1 MVRSLVR
8 WIVFSA
14 VLGAIVLACRA
25 GGAIAGCGPTS
36 PPCSAC
42 ALYAV
47 LSVTPDLAQERFRP
61 PSRGADATALIFIR
75 LLGFGHLVVGALD
88 AGRWHLLRPVPTA
101 VRAVALPLMVV
112 AVLFIFRAMRENRF
126 FSAVVRIQ
134 DDRGHHVIDSGP
146 YALVRHPGYAGMIGG
161 DPGQRPRAR
170 IVDRR
175 SRWRPTYSALIA
187 RRVTFEDRF
196 LQRDL
201 PGYADYTQRVRYRLI
216 PGVW

>member
-1 MVRSLVR
+1 MVRSLLR

-14 VLGAIVLACRA
+14 VLGAIVLGLSGGWDDPWMWAYVAACS
-25 GGAIAGCGPTS
+25 G
-36 PPCSAC
+36 C

-47 LSVTPDLAQERFRP
+47 LSVTRDLAQERFRP

-75 LLGFGHLVVGALD
+75 LFGFGHLIVGALD
-88 AGRWHLLRPVPTA
+88 AGRWHLLPPVPAA
-101 VRAVALPLMVV
+101 VRATAFPLMVV

-134 DDRGHHVIDSGP
+134 SDRGHHVIDSGP
-146 YALVRHPGYAGMIGG
+146 YAVVRHPGYAGMIVGIAASG
-161 DPGQRPRAR
+161 LALGSWPGFALAAA
-170 IVDRR
+170 
-175 SRWRPTYSALIA
+175 YSALIA
-187 RRVTFEDRF
+187 RRVLFEDRF

-201 PGYADYTQRVRYRLI
+201 PGYADYTRRVPYRVI